1 MPTVHHPLLN
11 EGVEARAYQLRSLE
25 RALSAS
31 TLMVM
36 PTGFG
41 KTAVEWMVMAEYLR
55 TGAQKI
61 ILIAPTTGLVDQ
73 QRRMAQERLAL
84 PDDVILAYTGDTPPA
99 KREALWEKGRIIIAT
114 PQVIRNDAMKGLLDL
129 SVVELLIVDEAHH
142 ATGNHAYAQVGKL
155 YTQARGEEGRVLAAT
170 ASPGSNIRHI
180 SEVKTNLNAHSL
192 DLTKRSEALV
202 APYDVDMK
210 VHQHRLEL
218 PPALNTLL
226 QPIEQHFEEEVAH
239 LKRLGFLPPKEFIA
253 SGDIEKAQLRASRAI
268 AQRDVRGY
276 DAARRV
282 ADLRRIHMLTN
293 LLKSQGTEVAQSFL
307 QRAED
312 EGREGRK
319 TNRMLA
325 LPVIHA
331 LRLSLKDIGEL
342 HPKVEVVNRLVV
354 EELAQKPEGKI
365 LIFTEYRDTVKQIVA
380 NLNGLPGINADAFIG
395 QSSRGN
401 QKGMNQKEQLAQL
414 NRFRNGEINVLVAT
428 SVGEE
433 GLDVPS
439 ADLVILYEPVP
450 SAIRAI
456 QRRGRTARQRAGS
469 VHVLIAQGSRDVYV
483 QRASEQQESNMHRL
497 MKQMVRQRNFK
508 EHFEVNHE
516 ALSHFSIVE
525 SGEPLPAKMFLE
537 REIKLNPNSIEQ
549 ELAPEKKTRKASNIH
564 RTAPPLTPEQRRPKE
579 QMGLEH
585 FAKEPTTNQSEAPK
599 KSTSFSPTQLQAV
612 LNAATKEMTDMN
624 TIDSADKTIKID
636 HREGNSTLPGYLQG
650 LGFTTEITQLP
661 HGDLRLSSRVLIERK
676 TARDLLASIKN
687 GRLLSQ
693 CHALKASASRPL
705 LLIETGADEQYALH
719 PNAVLGAL
727 AHITVDLGIPVMMT
741 KNAEESAHFV
751 AVTAKREYDL
761 IETLHAYLTTQQAS
775 EQEWRPALDVISK
788 ELEQIEEDPDGDH
801 PWMDTMI
808 EHLHRC
814 FQHTVSQYTGDKDV
828 LEVMQHFSPDLGA
841 VLLASKETIAEVS
854 GCDEALAQRVLEEL
868 NEPSRANESNTSS

>member
-1 MPTVHHPLLN
+1 MPTVNHPLLN

-41 KTAVEWMVMAEYLR
+41 KTAVEWMAMAEYLR
-55 TGAQKI
+55 TGARKI

-84 PDDVILAYTGDTPPA
+84 PDEVILAYTGDTPPA

-129 SVVELLIVDEAHH
+129 SIVDLLIVDEAHH

-155 YTQARGEEGRVLAAT
+155 YTQARGEHGRVLAAT

-180 SEVKTNLNAHSL
+180 SEVKTNLNAHNL

-202 APYDVDMK
+202 APYDVDME

-218 PPALNTLL
+218 PPALKTLL

-293 LLKSQGTEVAQSFL
+293 LLKSQGTEVARSFL

-331 LRLSLKDIGEL
+331 LRLSLNDIGEL
-342 HPKVEVVNRLVV
+342 HPKVEVVDRLVQA
-354 EELAQKPEGKI
+354 ELTQKPEGKI

-380 NLNGLPGINADAFIG
+380 NLNALPGVEADAFIG

-414 NRFRNGEINVLVAT
+414 NRFRSGEINVLVAT

-508 EHFEVNHE
+508 EYFEIDHE
-516 ALSHFSIVE
+516 ALAHFSIVD
-525 SGEPLPAKMFLE
+525 SNQRMPAKEFLE
-537 REIKLNPNSIEQ
+537 REISLNPNSIEQ
-549 ELAPEKKTRKASNIH
+549 EQAPVNEKRKASNVH
-564 RTAPPLTPEQRRPKE
+564 RTAAPLTPEQRRPKE
-579 QMGLEH
+579 QMGLDH
-585 FAKEPTTNQSEAPK
+585 FAEKSP
-599 KSTSFSPTQLQAV
+599 STSVEPPKELATFPPTQIQAV
-612 LNAATKEMTDMN
+612 LNAASKEMTDMN
-624 TIDSADKTIKID
+624 TTKGANKTIQID
-636 HREGNSTLPGYLQG
+636 HREVNSTLPAYLHG
-650 LGFTTEITQLP
+650 LGFNTELTQLP

-676 TARDLLASIKN
+676 TSRDLLASIKN

-693 CHALKASASRPL
+693 CHALKASAPRPL
-705 LLIETGADEQYALH
+705 LLVETGGDEQYALH

-727 AHITVDLGIPVMMT
+727 AHITLDLGIPVMMT

-751 AVTAKREYDL
+751 ALAAKREHDL
-761 IETLHAYLTTQQAS
+761 LESLHIYLTTQQAS
-775 EQEWRPALDVISK
+775 QKEWRPALDAISQ
-788 ELEQIEEDPDGDH
+788 ELEQMETDPEADH

-814 FQHTVSQYTGDKDV
+814 FHHTVRQYTQNSAILDV
-828 LEVMQHFSPDLGA
+828 LQHFSPDLGA
-841 VLLASKETIAEVS
+841 ILVASKETFAAVS
-854 GCDEALAQRVLEEL
+854 GCDEALAQRVIDTL
-868 NEPSRANESNTSS
+868 NQPFKSQ

>member
-1 MPTVHHPLLN
+1 MPTVNHPLLN
-11 EGVEARAYQLRSLE
+11 EGIEARAYQLRSLE
-25 RALSAS
+25 RVLSAS

-41 KTAVEWMVMAEYLR
+41 KTAVEWMAMAEYLR
-55 TGAQKI
+55 MGAQKI

-73 QRRMAQERLAL
+73 QRRMAQERLAI
-84 PDDVILAYTGDTPPA
+84 PDEVILAYTGDTPPA
-99 KREALWEKGRIIIAT
+99 KREALWQKGRIIIAT

-129 SVVELLIVDEAHH
+129 SIVDLLIVDEAHH

-155 YTQARGEEGRVLAAT
+155 YVQAKGEEGRVLAAT

-202 APYDVDMK
+202 APYDVDMEI
-210 VHQHRLEL
+210 HQHRLEL
-218 PPALNTLL
+218 PPALQTLL
-226 QPIEQHFEEEVAH
+226 QPVEQHFDEEVAH

-282 ADLRRIHMLTN
+282 ADLRRVHMLTN
-293 LLKSQGTEVAQSFL
+293 LLKSQGTEVARSFL

-312 EGREGRK
+312 EGRQGRK

-342 HPKVEVVNRLVV
+342 HPKVEVVHRLVQ
-354 EELAQKPEGKI
+354 EEVTEKPDGKI
-365 LIFTEYRDTVKQIVA
+365 LIFTEYRDTVQQIVA
-380 NLNGLPGINADAFIG
+380 NLNGLSGIRADAFIG

-401 QKGMNQKEQLAQL
+401 QKGMNQKEQLTQL
-414 NRFRNGEINVLVAT
+414 DRFRSGEINVLVAT

-483 QRASEQQESNMHRL
+483 QRASEQQETNMHRL

-508 EHFEVNHE
+508 ELFDTSS
-516 ALSHFSIVE
+516 ATLSHFSVTE
-525 SGEPLPAKMFLE
+525 SDETIPAKAFLDREVSLNPDSIEEVLAPVRTE
-537 REIKLNPNSIEQ
+537 RE
-549 ELAPEKKTRKASNIH
+549 ASNVH
-564 RTAPPLTPEQRRPKE
+564 RTAPPLTPQQRRPKE
-579 QMGLEH
+579 QMGLDH
-585 FAKEPTTNQSEAPK
+585 FDKGNASQPAEVSVQTPTYS
-599 KSTSFSPTQLQAV
+599 SIQLQAV
-612 LNAATKEMTDMN
+612 LNAAANEISGLN
-624 TIDSADKTIKID
+624 TVGATGQAIQID
-636 HREGNSTLPGYLQG
+636 HREVNSTLPAYLQG
-650 LGFTTEITQLP
+650 LGLDVQLTQLP
-661 HGDLRLSSRVLIERK
+661 HGDIRLSSRVLIERK

-693 CHALKASASRPL
+693 CHALKVSASRPL
-705 LLIETGADEQYALH
+705 LLVETGGDEHYALH

-727 AHITVDLGIPVMMT
+727 AHITLDLGIPVMMT

-751 AVTAKREYDL
+751 AVAAKREHDML
-761 IETLHAYLTTQQAS
+761 EALHDYLRTHQAS
-775 EQEWRPALDVISK
+775 EDEWRPALEAIAG
-788 ELEQIEEDPDGDH
+788 ELEQIEDDPGAAH
-801 PWMDTMI
+801 PWMDSRI
-808 EHLHRC
+808 EHLNRC
-814 FQHTVSQYTGDKDV
+814 FSHAVGECTQDEAV

-841 VLLASKETIAEVS
+841 LLVASKQCIAEVS
-854 GCDEALAQRVLEEL
+854 GCSGSMAQRVVDAL
-868 NEPSRANESNTSS
+868 NQPFKSR